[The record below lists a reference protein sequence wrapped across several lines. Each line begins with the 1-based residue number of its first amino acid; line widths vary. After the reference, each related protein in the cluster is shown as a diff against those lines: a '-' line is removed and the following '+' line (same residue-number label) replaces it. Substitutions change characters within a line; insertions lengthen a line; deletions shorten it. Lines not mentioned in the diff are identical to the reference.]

1 MNLATSLT
9 VLRIILILPII
20 ILTNLRSIE
29 FDLAALILFII
40 AALTDYFDGYIA
52 RSTNTV
58 SSLGAL
64 LDLVADKLLVCL
76 LLVWL
81 AYLNNSILFVI
92 PVLIILSRELAISAI
107 RQFFSQLKPESNLP
121 VSLLGKSKTTI
132 QLISIGFIIISPE
145 LGVYFKIFTISF
157 LWLASIISIYS
168 MYRYLINWHGKF

>member
-81 AYLNNSILFVI
+81 AI
-92 PVLIILSRELAISAI
+92 
-107 RQFFSQLKPESNLP
+107 K
-121 VSLLGKSKTTI
+121 
-132 QLISIGFIIISPE
+132 
-145 LGVYFKIFTISF
+145 
-157 LWLASIISIYS
+157 
-168 MYRYLINWHGKF
+168 